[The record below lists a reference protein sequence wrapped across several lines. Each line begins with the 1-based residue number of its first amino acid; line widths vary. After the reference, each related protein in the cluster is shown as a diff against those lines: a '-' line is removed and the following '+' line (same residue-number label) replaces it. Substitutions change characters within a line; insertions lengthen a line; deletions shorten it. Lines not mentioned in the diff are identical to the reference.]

1 MNLATCPFFTTNLYD
16 LDQPMTIDLS
26 QLDSFVILI
35 CTGGKGTV
43 TDNEGNTV
51 EMQTGD
57 SILVPATTQN
67 VKVEGVI
74 ELVQTYV

>member
-1 MNLATCPFFTTNLYD
+1 MGIN
-16 LDQPMTIDLS
+16 QS
-26 QLDSFVILI
+26 QLHCFVIHI
-35 CTGGKGTV
+35 CAGSKGTI

-57 SILVPATTQN
+57 SILVPATTQH

>member
-1 MNLATCPFFTTNLYD
+1 MN
-16 LDQPMTIDLS
+16 IDLS

-35 CTGGKGTV
+35 CTNGKGTI

-57 SILVPATTQN
+57 SILVPATTQHL
-67 VKVEGVI
+67 KVEGTI
-74 ELVQTYV
+74 ELIQTYV